1 MNLKSNSKI
10 SAESSMSSMT
20 DLVFLMLI
28 FFVILSTLV
37 SPGLPVELPGA
48 ETSEVEPSSSVNITI
63 TPDLKYHVDEAEV
76 SLETLGAT
84 VEEKLNKPGVDQTVK
99 LRVDETVPSG
109 MMVNVLDIAKSN
121 EWKISIATKPK

>member
-1 MNLKSNSKI
+1 MNLKSSSKI
-10 SAESSMSSMT
+10 SAEASMSSMT

-48 ETSEVEPSSSVNITI
+48 NSDPVTELASVTITI
-63 TPDLKYHVDEAEV
+63 TPDLNYHINDKQVSVTDLPALVKAE
-76 SLETLGAT
+76 LE
-84 VEEKLNKPGVDQTVK
+84 KPNMDKTVK

-109 MMVNVLDIAKSN
+109 MMVGLLDIAKS
-121 EWKISIATKPK
+121 EGWKVSIATKPK

>member
-1 MNLKSNSKI
+1 
-10 SAESSMSSMT
+10 MT

-48 ETSEVEPSSSVNITI
+48 ETSEVEPSSSVNVTV
-63 TPDLKYHVDEAEV
+63 TPDLKYHVDETEV
-76 SLETLGAT
+76 ALENLAAT
-84 VEEKLNKPGVDQTVK
+84 VEERLNKPGVDQTVK

-109 MMVNVLDIAKSN
+109 IMVGILDIAKDN
-121 EWKISIATKPK
+121 QWKVSIATKPK